1 MKKYFLFDL
10 DGTLTDPKE
19 GITTCV
25 QYALHSLGIEEPDLD
40 RLESFIGP
48 PLKDSFMEFYGM
60 DEEQAQAAV
69 KKYRER
75 FNDKGLYENEIYP
88 GIAPML
94 QMLSEKGFRLAVASS
109 KPTVFVEKILEH
121 FGIRQYFKVV
131 VGSELDG
138 SRTSKDQV
146 VMEALRQLFGAKPIL
161 YHEVYMIG
169 DRRFDV
175 GGARAMKVESV
186 GVTYG
191 YGGME
196 ELREAHADYIVE
208 SVEELREFLLRELCE
223 VRPKGFMGTLGPM
236 LFPFLLFLMIRQAA
250 SYGAMWLAVTVEPMV
265 PQGLW
270 QWLYYRE
277 AATGELGYTGN
288 LGAVMSALSYGVAG
302 LAMLPSARPV
312 LREAKKRMALSHLR
326 RERPRNYIIALLV
339 SCCAVLGLNLLFD
352 LTGIID
358 NSAAYQAVAAGQLS
372 ASLAVGLICYGI
384 ISPLAEELVFRGIV
398 YNELKRSYRLPLAM
412 LISALLFGLYHMN
425 PVQGG
430 YGFIMGLLLA
440 YLYEYFGSFLWP
452 VLVHMLA
459 NSLAYILSN
468 TSLSTTVIRSWPAAI
483 VCAAVTIVGIKL
495 LDFDKKKLKGPVV
508 E

>member
-175 GGARAMKVESV
+175 EGARAMKVESV

-430 YGFIMGLLLA
+430 SGFIMGLLLA

>member
-69 KKYRER
+69 KKYREH

-175 GGARAMKVESV
+175 EGARAMKVESV

-288 LGAVMSALSYGVAG
+288 LGAVMSALSYGGAG

>member
-75 FNDKGLYENEIYP
+75 FIDKGLYENEIYP

-175 GGARAMKVESV
+175 EGARAMKVESV

-223 VRPKGFMGTLGPM
+223 VRPKGFMGTIGPM

>member
-175 GGARAMKVESV
+175 EGARAMKVESV

-288 LGAVMSALSYGVAG
+288 LGAVM
-302 LAMLPSARPV
+302 R
-312 LREAKKRMALSHLR
+312 
-326 RERPRNYIIALLV
+326 
-339 SCCAVLGLNLLFD
+339 
-352 LTGIID
+352 
-358 NSAAYQAVAAGQLS
+358 
-372 ASLAVGLICYGI
+372 
-384 ISPLAEELVFRGIV
+384 
-398 YNELKRSYRLPLAM
+398 
-412 LISALLFGLYHMN
+412 
-425 PVQGG
+425 
-430 YGFIMGLLLA
+430 
-440 YLYEYFGSFLWP
+440 
-452 VLVHMLA
+452 
-459 NSLAYILSN
+459 
-468 TSLSTTVIRSWPAAI
+468 
-483 VCAAVTIVGIKL
+483 
-495 LDFDKKKLKGPVV
+495 
-508 E
+508 

>member
-138 SRTSKDQV
+138 SRTNKDQV

-175 GGARAMKVESV
+175 EGARAMKVESV

-288 LGAVMSALSYGVAG
+288 LGAVMSALSYGGAG

>member
-175 GGARAMKVESV
+175 EGARAMKVESV

-223 VRPKGFMGTLGPM
+223 VRPKGFMGTIGPM

>member
-175 GGARAMKVESV
+175 EGARAMKVESV

-208 SVEELREFLLRELCE
+208 SVEELREFLLRELCG

-440 YLYEYFGSFLWP
+440 YLYGYFGSFLWP

>member
-175 GGARAMKVESV
+175 EGARAMKVESV

-196 ELREAHADYIVE
+196 ELRDAHADYIVE

>member
-175 GGARAMKVESV
+175 EGARAMKVESV

-223 VRPKGFMGTLGPM
+223 VRPKGFMGTIGPM

-265 PQGLW
+265 SQGLW

-288 LGAVMSALSYGVAG
+288 LGAVMSALSYGGAG

>member
-10 DGTLTDPKE
+10 DGTLTDPKV
-19 GITTCV
+19 GITSCV
-25 QYALHSLGIEEPDLD
+25 QYALHSFGIEEPDLD
-40 RLESFIGP
+40 KLEPFIGP

-60 DEEQAQAAV
+60 DEEQARGAV
-69 KKYRER
+69 EKYRER
-75 FNDKGLYENEIYP
+75 FKDKGLYENEIYP
-88 GIAPML
+88 GMASML
-94 QMLSEKGFRLAVASS
+94 KLLSEKGFRLAVASS

-121 FGIRQYFKVV
+121 FGIREYFKVV

-138 SRTSKDQV
+138 TRTGKDQV

-161 YHEVYMIG
+161 YNEVYMIG

-175 GGARAMKVESV
+175 EGAKAMKVESV

-223 VRPKGFMGTLGPM
+223 VRPKGFMGAIGPM

-277 AATGELGYTGN
+277 AETGELGYTGN

-302 LAMLPSARPV
+302 LALLPTARPV

-326 RERPRNYIIALLV
+326 RECPRNYIIALLV
-339 SCCAVLGLNLLFD
+339 SGCAVLGLNLLFD

-384 ISPLAEELVFRGIV
+384 VSPLAEELVFRGIV
-398 YNELKRSYRLPLAM
+398 YNELKRSYKLPLAM

-440 YLYEYFGSFLWP
+440 YLYEYFGNFLWP
-452 VLVHMLA
+452 ALVHMLA
-459 NSLAYILSN
+459 NCLAYILSN
-468 TSLSTTVIRSWPAAI
+468 TNLSATVIRSWPAAI

-495 LDFDKKKLKGPVV
+495 LDLDKRKLKGPVV

>member
-175 GGARAMKVESV
+175 EGARAMKGESV

-196 ELREAHADYIVE
+196 ELREAHAGYIVE

>member
-94 QMLSEKGFRLAVASS
+94 QMLSEKGFRLAAASS

-175 GGARAMKVESV
+175 EGARAMKVESV

>member
-1 MKKYFLFDL
+1 
-10 DGTLTDPKE
+10 
-19 GITTCV
+19 
-25 QYALHSLGIEEPDLD
+25 
-40 RLESFIGP
+40 
-48 PLKDSFMEFYGM
+48 
-60 DEEQAQAAV
+60 
-69 KKYRER
+69 
-75 FNDKGLYENEIYP
+75 
-88 GIAPML
+88 
-94 QMLSEKGFRLAVASS
+94 
-109 KPTVFVEKILEH
+109 
-121 FGIRQYFKVV
+121 
-131 VGSELDG
+131 
-138 SRTSKDQV
+138 
-146 VMEALRQLFGAKPIL
+146 
-161 YHEVYMIG
+161 MIG

-175 GGARAMKVESV
+175 EGARAMKVESV

-398 YNELKRSYRLPLAM
+398 YNELKRSLQAASGHADIRLA
-412 LISALLFGLYHMN
+412 
-425 PVQGG
+425 V
-430 YGFIMGLLLA
+430 
-440 YLYEYFGSFLWP
+440 WP
-452 VLVHMLA
+452 VPHESGPGRLWIYHGA
-459 NSLAYILSN
+459 AACLS
-468 TSLSTTVIRSWPAAI
+468 V
-483 VCAAVTIVGIKL
+483 
-495 LDFDKKKLKGPVV
+495 
-508 E
+508 

>member
-25 QYALHSLGIEEPDLD
+25 QYALHSLGIEEPDLG

-175 GGARAMKVESV
+175 EGARAMKVESV

-223 VRPKGFMGTLGPM
+223 VRPKGFMGTIGPM